1 MSNEDVRRALLVGI
15 ESYQYLNRLS
25 GCVNDVVS
33 LTPLLQRD
41 AEGDKNFG
49 CRALVSGRD
58 TVHDEALLE
67 GLDELLSPGA
77 DVALFYFAGHGM
89 PLPND
94 VLLAT
99 QNTKSANVGVR
110 LSNVLAKIQAS
121 PVPEVFI
128 ILDCCF
134 SGAAGGVPQLGI
146 NVAAVRDGLAILT
159 ASRPDQT
166 AAETP
171 NGRGEF
177 SSLLCGALDGGA
189 ADVLGKVS
197 IAGIY
202 AYLAESFGSWG
213 QKPTFKANLKTL
225 RTLRKCKPA
234 LLPAELRK
242 LVSLFPMADHLFPLN
257 PTYEPTHPSAIP
269 DRVEIMKL
277 LQRGRAARIIEPVG
291 TDHLYYAAIESKPC
305 KLTPLGMHYWRTH
318 QDG

>member
-1 MSNEDVRRALLVGI
+1 MPTDNVRRALLVGI
-15 ESYQYLNRLS
+15 DSYQYLNPLS
-25 GCVNDVVS
+25 GCVNDVLS

-41 AEGDKNFG
+41 AEDDKNFD

-58 TVHDEALLE
+58 TVDDQALAA
-67 GLDELLSPGA
+67 GLDELLAPGA

-89 PLPND
+89 SLPND

-99 QNTKSANVGVR
+99 QNTKTANLGVP
-110 LSNVLAKIQAS
+110 LSNVLGKIQAS
-121 PVPEVFI
+121 PVPEVFV

-146 NVAAVRDGLAILT
+146 NVTALRDGLAILT
-159 ASRPDQT
+159 ASRADQT
-166 AAETP
+166 AAELP

-177 SSLLCGALDGGA
+177 SFLLCGALDGGA

-202 AYLAESFGSWG
+202 AFLSESGGSWG
-213 QKPTFKANLKTL
+213 QKPTFKANLKKL

-234 LLPAELRK
+234 LLPTELRR
-242 LVSLFPMADHLFPLN
+242 LISLFPRADHLFPLD
-257 PTYEPTHPSAIP
+257 PTYEYTHPSAIA
-269 DRVEIMKL
+269 DRVAIMRL

-291 TDHLYYAAIESKPC
+291 TDHLYFAAIESKPC